1 MRRFA
6 KRLGVAVG
14 FVLLCAA
21 EGLAGVQGSQPR
33 RVQRPPNTS
42 RTVQPRKEISPDDD
56 FAGLKFTGEQQAK
69 IDKIHQDIES
79 RMDVVQKTDKLRP
92 EQKNGMLEGYRRIE
106 RAQIFEVLTPEQQT
120 EVRKRAR
127 ARRAATLE
135 EQKKKSPQK

>member
-1 MRRFA
+1 MKRFA

-21 EGLAGVQGSQPR
+21 QAVTGVQTSQPR
-33 RVQRPPNTS
+33 PVQRPPKVSGTLRPTKDTN
-42 RTVQPRKEISPDDD
+42 PDDD

-106 RAQIFEVLTPEQQT
+106 RAQIFELLTPEQQT

-127 ARRAATLE
+127 ARRAAALE
-135 EQKKKSPQK
+135 EQKKQSPQK